1 MTKKLE
7 EYFDLETPDTESQHD
22 NNTTAAVFDTD
33 ELSSTLALATRIDA
47 ALPNIRD
54 LATNEREMDELADN
68 ATSAFQDLL
77 DLGMQT
83 DPRFSGQVLQVAS
96 NMLGHAIT
104 ARNAKIDN
112 KLRII
117 DLQLKKLRLDQQ
129 REKGKSSGEDEIPG
143 TGQVLDRNE
152 LIKDVLNSLNSN
164 NKG

>member
-7 EYFDLETPDTESQHD
+7 EYFDLSSEETPS
-22 NNTTAAVFDTD
+22 AAPVAAADFNMTD
-33 ELSSTLALATRIDA
+33 MSEALALASRIDA
-47 ALPNIRD
+47 ALPSIRD
-54 LATNEREMDELADN
+54 LATNETEMDTL
-68 ATSAFQDLL
+68 ATSAMDAFHDLL

-83 DPRFSGQVLQVAS
+83 DPRFGAPVLQVAS
-96 NMLGHAIT
+96 NMMGHAIT

-129 REKGKSSGEDEIPG
+129 REKGKSPEDEIPG
-143 TGQVLDRNE
+143 QGQVLDRNE
-152 LIKDVLNSLNSN
+152 LIKDVLNSLNST

>member
-7 EYFDLETPDTESQHD
+7 EYFDLETPE
-22 NNTTAAVFDTD
+22 TTSHTDPQTTQAVFDAD
-33 ELSSTLALATRIDA
+33 ELTNTLALASKIDA
-47 ALPNIRD
+47 ALPSIRD
-54 LATNEREMDELADN
+54 LATNEKEMDELADN
-68 ATSAFQDLL
+68 ATAAFQDLL

-96 NMLGHAIT
+96 NMIGHAIT

-129 REKGKSSGEDEIPG
+129 REKGKSSSEDDIPG

>member
-7 EYFDLETPDTESQHD
+7 EYFDLDTPESTSHTDPQA
-22 NNTTAAVFDTD
+22 TAVFDAD
-33 ELSSTLALATRIDA
+33 ELANTLALASKIDA
-47 ALPNIRD
+47 ALPSIRD
-54 LATNEREMDELADN
+54 LATNEKEMDDLADN
-68 ATSAFQDLL
+68 ATAAFQDLL

-96 NMLGHAIT
+96 NMIGHAIT